1 MSDFTKASETLE
13 MNNSDEDTDSDSSR
27 NGIDIANILISLN
40 GARLRYKVI
49 PLSLVHYSAAAP
61 VSYQIIK
68 FWIFVKNCFLKDLL
82 RIINMAVRKQL
93 EPMFISYRKVV
104 GAELSERMVYEL
116 Q

>member
-1 MSDFTKASETLE
+1 MSSPLPVSLLLNSSYLFSFLRERSFVLFFRWVPFEVAKPLLDKKPYSVLSDFTKASETLE

-68 FWIFVKNCFLKDLL
+68 F
-82 RIINMAVRKQL
+82 
-93 EPMFISYRKVV
+93 
-104 GAELSERMVYEL
+104 
-116 Q
+116 